1 MYIVI
6 ELQTS
11 NGTTGNLVFA
21 FNDIAD
27 AYAKYHAILSA
38 AAKSSVEVH
47 AAVILNEVGS
57 TIASAHFAHAK
68 ETEVSDV
75 E

>member
-1 MYIVI
+1 MFIVI

-11 NGTTGNLVFA
+11 NGATGNFVFTYA
-21 FNDIAD
+21 DLAD
-27 AYAKYHAILSA
+27 AYAKYHAILST

-47 AAVILNEVGS
+47 AAVILNEVGN

-68 ETEVSDV
+68 ETEVS
-75 E
+75 EE

>member
-6 ELQTS
+6 ELQTN
-11 NGTTGNLVFA
+11 NGTTGNFVFA
-21 FNDIAD
+21 YADLAD

-47 AAVILNEVGS
+47 AAVILNEIGGV
-57 TIASAHFAHAK
+57 IESAHFAHHK
-68 ETEVSDV
+68 ETEV
-75 E
+75 EEIE

>member
-11 NGTTGNLVFA
+11 KGTTGNFVFSFA
-21 FNDIAD
+21 DLAD
-27 AYAKYHAILSA
+27 AWAKYHAILSA

-47 AAVILNEVGS
+47 AALILTETGGIVRAECFDRREV
-57 TIASAHFAHAK
+57 
-68 ETEVSDV
+68 EE
-75 E
+75 